1 MKKDLREGRKR
12 EAKGIVVCS
21 TSGRTAM
28 LVSRFRT
35 PVNIIG
41 MTTDRKIWRRLSM
54 SWGVTPVL
62 AEKFPSMDVMF
73 YYARKAAVT
82 VLGLKEG
89 DNILLTGGPVD
100 GSSGNT
106 NTIKLEVI

>member
-1 MKKDLREGRKR
+1 M
-12 EAKGIVVCS
+12 CS
-21 TSGRTAM
+21 VSGKTAM

-62 AEKFPSMDVMF
+62 SEDFPSMDVMF
-73 YYARKAAVT
+73 YFAESATKK
-82 VLGLKEG
+82 VLNLQPG
-89 DNILLTGGPVD
+89 DNILLTGGPIN
-100 GSSGNT
+100 GQHGNT
-106 NTIKLEVI
+106 NTIKIEVIK